1 MESTISP
8 GAASPLRYVPILK
21 AKDAEYRALKDITV
35 TAKAAIAPLL
45 EIPSIPWDYESEKPT
60 RSIDEHVAPVVARVE
75 DVWGKRLLYLDLGL
89 VAEERMGDGSHPMDA
104 LFAQAAAMS
113 LNAIPVVAMDSS
125 PGYRAA
131 VAVTCGRDG
140 RGACLRLQPDDLVT
154 PSSAEIDALL
164 AEVGVAPNA
173 TDVMVDVGAIPRDQ
187 EGVLILAWSTI
198 LRALPRLAE
207 WRTLAIAATAF
218 PQSLTGLAANSITQ
232 IPRAEWQVYLG
243 LAAAGLPRLPDFGDY
258 AISHPEPVE
267 MDPRLMRIS
276 AQIRYTAADDWLVAR
291 GRNTRDF
298 GWGQTEQL
306 AKALVGRTEFMKG
319 HCKGDKVIEAR
330 AAGKGSSGSAMT
342 WRRDGTI
349 HHLEL
354 VVEQLTTLFAP

>member
-1 MESTISP
+1 MDST
-8 GAASPLRYVPILK
+8 AAAKAARPVRYLPILK
-21 AKDAEYRALKDITV
+21 AKDAEYRALKEITV
-35 TAKAAIAPLL
+35 AAKAAIAPLL

-60 RSIDEHVAPVVARVE
+60 RSIDEHIAPVAARVQG
-75 DVWGKRLLYLDLGL
+75 VWGKRLVYLDLGL
-89 VAEERMGDGSHPMDA
+89 VAEERMGDGSHPVDA
-104 LFAQAAAMS
+104 VFAQAAALALTAM
-113 LNAIPVVAMDSS
+113 PVVALDSS
-125 PGYRAA
+125 PGYRGA
-131 VAVTCGRDG
+131 VAAACARDG
-140 RGACLRLQPDDLVT
+140 RGVCLRLQPDDLVT
-154 PSSAEIDALL
+154 PNSADIDALL
-164 AEVGVAPNA
+164 AELGVIPGV
-173 TDVMVDVGAIPRDQ
+173 TDIVVDLAAIPRDQ

-207 WRTLAIAATAF
+207 WRTLAIAASAF

-243 LAAAGLPRLPDFGDY
+243 LAAAGLPRLPDFADY
-258 AISHPEPVE
+258 AIAHPEPVE

-276 AQIRYTAADDWLVAR
+276 AQIRYAAADDWLVAR

-319 HCKGDKVIEAR
+319 HCTGDKVIEAR
-330 AAGKGSSGSAMT
+330 AVGQGSSGSAMT